1 MEKGGGNMIGELN
14 IYSCYSFQNSTI
26 LIQDLCKRAKE
37 LHMEALALTDINN
50 MYGAIEFS
58 NACHHYDIKPI
69 FGMQGDVLIDQEVYP
84 FLFYAKDQIGYHDLM
99 KICSDINLSEHK
111 AIELERLFLY
121 REHLFILSGC
131 KEGIVERLVLK
142 ELESEALKYIA
153 LFKKMF
159 KDNYYICK
167 VIS

>member
-84 FLFYAKDQIGYHDLM
+84 FILCKR
-99 KICSDINLSEHK
+99 SNWLS
-111 AIELERLFLY
+111 
-121 REHLFILSGC
+121 
-131 KEGIVERLVLK
+131 
-142 ELESEALKYIA
+142 
-153 LFKKMF
+153 
-159 KDNYYICK
+159 
-167 VIS
+167 

>member
-1 MEKGGGNMIGELN
+1 
-14 IYSCYSFQNSTI
+14 
-26 LIQDLCKRAKE
+26 
-37 LHMEALALTDINN
+37 MEALALTDINN

-111 AIELERLFLY
+111 AIELERLFY
-121 REHLFILSGC
+121 IVNIFLFFLDV
-131 KEGIVERLVLK
+131 KK
-142 ELESEALKYIA
+142 ELLKG
-153 LFKKMF
+153 LF
-159 KDNYYICK
+159 
-167 VIS
+167 

>member
-69 FGMQGDVLIDQEVYP
+69 FGMQMGMYLLIKK
-84 FLFYAKDQIGYHDLM
+84 FILFYSMQ
-99 KICSDINLSEHK
+99 KIK
-111 AIELERLFLY
+111 
-121 REHLFILSGC
+121 
-131 KEGIVERLVLK
+131 LV
-142 ELESEALKYIA
+142 I
-153 LFKKMF
+153 M
-159 KDNYYICK
+159 I
-167 VIS
+167 

>member
-58 NACHHYDIKPI
+58 NACHHYDIKPSLLVKW
-69 FGMQGDVLIDQEVYP
+69 QVLLNVHLKMIA
-84 FLFYAKDQIGYHDLM
+84 FLNDDL
-99 KICSDINLSEHK
+99 E
-111 AIELERLFLY
+111 Y
-121 REHLFILSGC
+121 
-131 KEGIVERLVLK
+131 
-142 ELESEALKYIA
+142 KYN
-153 LFKKMF
+153 
-159 KDNYYICK
+159 NYL
-167 VIS
+167 

>member
-99 KICSDINLSEHK
+99 KICSDINLSERK
-111 AIELERLFLY
+111 AIELDRLSLY
-121 REHLFILSGC
+121 RGTTFYSFWMH
-131 KEGIVERLVLK
+131 KK
-142 ELESEALKYIA
+142 ELLKG
-153 LFKKMF
+153 LF
-159 KDNYYICK
+159 
-167 VIS
+167 

>member
-99 KICSDINLSEHK
+99 KICSDINNVLHSKHK
-111 AIELERLFLY
+111 PSLLVKWQVLLNVHLKMIAFLNDDLEY
-121 REHLFILSGC
+121 
-131 KEGIVERLVLK
+131 
-142 ELESEALKYIA
+142 KYN
-153 LFKKMF
+153 
-159 KDNYYICK
+159 NYL
-167 VIS
+167 